1 MAFVT
6 YPEKSFLQLVARR
19 VLKYQRDAETRNEV
33 YHDIMPFSPLQCGA
47 FAKYRFLKAPG
58 GYTVVLHLKNTPTF
72 SPEDLTAIASE
83 ILDGPV
89 RQSSVTSDVLEY
101 VRETAPTPPSGWP
114 EV

>member
-19 VLKYQRDAETRNEV
+19 VLNYHRQAAANNSR
-33 YHDIMPFSPLQCGA
+33 YHDLMPFSPLQCGA
-47 FAKYRFLKAPG
+47 FAKYRFWDSPG
-58 GYTVVLHLKNTPTF
+58 GYTPVLHLKNTPTF
-72 SPEDLTAIASE
+72 SAEDLKAIASE

-89 RQSSVTSDVLEY
+89 RQSSEAKDVLEY
-101 VRETAPTPPSGWP
+101 VRETDPTPPSGWW